1 MARVF
6 EEDEVSVIDGKILK
20 CGLVLESSEFASS
33 DEDEDNPYISK
44 LKKGAI
50 RVAWHPDGAE
60 EELDESKVTAQV
72 NSLVCMLD
80 LDLLLPGRYTYFV
93 TEISGGRI
101 ISVTTYSSDT

>member
-1 MARVF
+1 MACRVF

-50 RVAWHPDGAE
+50 CVAWHPDGTE
-60 EELDESKVTAQV
+60 EELDEAKVTAQFTC
-72 NSLVCMLD
+72 L
-80 LDLLLPGRYTYFV
+80 
-93 TEISGGRI
+93 
-101 ISVTTYSSDT
+101 